1 MNQRWVLGIL
11 LTLLCLF
18 PCHTRVLHP
27 QVQTKCF
34 LTGRGRARDSKCF
47 LLTSNADVIEKE
59 KVNMFKEKI
68 MNESISMLQTW
79 DEMKF
84 EKTVSFFFSGL
95 LLESD

>member
-1 MNQRWVLGIL
+1 MSVSTSRQGF
-11 LTLLCLF
+11 TS
-18 PCHTRVLHP
+18 

-84 EKTVSFFFSGL
+84 EKMVSLFFLCSKGAII
-95 LLESD
+95 LEKMN